1 MSGEDISRKIFTK
14 DRIRNDLEEFLEL
27 WNKPYIEERR
37 SAYANIVCE
46 LLECGKR
53 LYGEEF
59 YLELEKLESNF
70 IISSKFEKKDVNDY
84 LQRRK
89 QIDLEKE
96 NTR

>member
-59 YLELEKLESNF
+59 YLELECFESDF
-70 IISSKFEKKDVNDY
+70 IVC
-84 LQRRK
+84 RK
-89 QIDLEKE
+89 YRDNK
-96 NTR
+96 

>member
-59 YLELEKLESNF
+59 YLELEKLESDF
-70 IISSKFEKKDVNDY
+70 IVSNEKPK
-84 LQRRK
+84 RK
-89 QIDLEKE
+89 SHKPIRTEME
-96 NTR
+96 R